1 MILIFFRLIV
11 LITTLSVTSCTS
23 MSTFDASNKTQKK
36 RYQNRTVE
44 TLLSTDSN
52 SLIRRSIEAL
62 DKGELERASAG
73 FNKAL
78 MMDTDN
84 SYLQFLNAITYHLMA
99 KKGDSSKYALAE
111 QGYDLAIKFDPS
123 NWLARYQLGLLKLD
137 NRKYTE
143 AQQVLSEALLY
154 NDRDGDLL
162 YSTVVASYF
171 SKDLVTANGVL
182 SKLMELEGK
191 TERVLRTQAM
201 LSASLG
207 ESQDASRQL
216 QEYSNKYNADDSSN
230 LTKRLTDWNDFY
242 QQYKRGVNAGL
253 FEKDMQKSNNSER
266 TLTTDVQD
274 LQHKKKES
282 ETVVFDAEQV
292 AIEESKISLNSKS
305 MMVIVDVVIL
315 RTEETVGSTKGL
327 NILNGLKLQ
336 FGALGDEGSPAY
348 NRSKTNTTLTDTDNS
363 GGESISTSISN
374 SIVSS
379 ITVPALN
386 YSLNIFNASND
397 RSEILARP
405 TLVASFGKK
414 STFFSGSEIEAAAVS
429 GGDGDAI
436 SIQKEIGIKLA
447 ILPTRQEDGFIG
459 LNIEAERTFL
469 KAPSG
474 SVQFEFK
481 LETSKTSVNANVFL
495 RSGETL
501 LLSGLSEKESQV
513 IRDGVPFLQDIPV
526 IQYLFS
532 EESTVD
538 FQKSVLILVTPRLP
552 NYIYQDNVTDG
563 SGNRKGTVSELQA
576 KYSDWFKPYPNWA
589 SVFYHMQSNSLYREF
604 RTGDVTMEKWQYQES
619 FSDRIKKAATF
630 LYY

>member
-1 MILIFFRLIV
+1 M
-11 LITTLSVTSCTS
+11 
-23 MSTFDASNKTQKK
+23 
-36 RYQNRTVE
+36 
-44 TLLSTDSN
+44 DSN
-52 SLIRRSIEAL
+52 SIIRNSIEAL
-62 DKGELERASAG
+62 NKGELEKASAG

-78 MMDTDN
+78 MMDTGN

-99 KKGDSSKYALAE
+99 KRGDSSKYALAE
-111 QGYDLAIKFDPS
+111 QGYDLAIKFDRS

-137 NRKYTE
+137 NRQFAQ

-154 NDRDGDLL
+154 NNRDGDLL

-191 TERVLRTQAM
+191 TERVLRTQVM

-216 QEYSNKYNADDSSN
+216 QEYSNKYNADDISN
-230 LTKRLTDWNDFY
+230 LTKRLSDWNNFY

-253 FEKDMQKSNNSER
+253 FEKDIQKNNSER
-266 TLTTDVQD
+266 ILETDVQNS
-274 LQHKKKES
+274 QNNKS
-282 ETVVFDAEQV
+282 ENSVVVFDAEQAV
-292 AIEESKISLNSKS
+292 IEEGEIPLDSNSR
-305 MMVIVDVVIL
+305 MVIVDVVIL

-327 NILNGLKLQ
+327 NILSGLKLQ
-336 FGALGDEGSPAY
+336 FGALGDESSAAY
-348 NRSKTNTTLTDTDNS
+348 NRSRTNTTLTDDGS
-363 GGESISTSISN
+363 LSTSISN

-386 YSLNIFNASND
+386 YSLNIFNSSNG
-397 RSEILARP
+397 RSEVLARP
-405 TLVASFGKK
+405 TLVASFGER

-429 GGDGDAI
+429 RGDGGAV
-436 SIQKEIGIKLA
+436 SIQKEVGIKLS
-447 ILPTRQEDGFIG
+447 ILPTQLEGGLIG

-481 LETSKTSVNANVFL
+481 LETSKTNVNANVFL

-513 IRDGVPFLQDIPV
+513 VRDGVPFLQDIPV

-532 EESTVD
+532 EKSTVD
-538 FQKSVLILVTPRLP
+538 FEKSVLILVTPRLP
-552 NYIYQDNVTDG
+552 NYIYQDDITDS

-576 KYSDWFKPYPNWA
+576 KYSDWFKPSPNWA
-589 SVFYHMQSNSLYREF
+589 SMFNHMQSNSLYREF
-604 RTGDVTMEKWQYQES
+604 RTGDVTMEKWQSQQS
-619 FSDRIKKAATF
+619 FSDRIKKAASF

>member
-1 MILIFFRLIV
+1 M
-11 LITTLSVTSCTS
+11 
-23 MSTFDASNKTQKK
+23 
-36 RYQNRTVE
+36 
-44 TLLSTDSN
+44 DSN
-52 SLIRRSIEAL
+52 SIIRNSIEAL
-62 DKGELERASAG
+62 NKGELEKASAG

-78 MMDTDN
+78 MMDTGN

-99 KKGDSSKYALAE
+99 KRGDSSKYALAE
-111 QGYDLAIKFDPS
+111 QGYDLAIKFDRS

-137 NRKYTE
+137 NRQFAQ

-154 NDRDGDLL
+154 NNRDGDLL

-171 SKDLVTANGVL
+171 SKDLVTASGVL

-207 ESQDASRQL
+207 DSQDASRQL
-216 QEYSNKYNADDSSN
+216 QEYSNKYNADDTSN
-230 LTKRLTDWNDFY
+230 LTKRLSDWNNFY

-253 FEKDMQKSNNSER
+253 FEKDIQKNNSDQI
-266 TLTTDVQD
+266 LKTDARDSQND
-274 LQHKKKES
+274 KS
-282 ETVVFDAEQV
+282 ENSVVVFDAEQDV
-292 AIEESKISLNSKS
+292 IEESEIPLNSNS
-305 MMVIVDVVIL
+305 RMVIVDVVIL

-327 NILNGLKLQ
+327 NILSGLKLQ
-336 FGALGDEGSPAY
+336 FGALGEEGSAAY
-348 NRSKTNTTLTDTDNS
+348 NRSRTNTTLTDDDS
-363 GGESISTSISN
+363 LSTSISN

-386 YSLNIFNASND
+386 YSLNIFNSSND
-397 RSEILARP
+397 RSEVLARP
-405 TLVASFGKK
+405 TLVASFGER

-429 GGDGDAI
+429 NGDGGAI
-436 SIQKEIGIKLA
+436 SIQKEIGIKLS
-447 ILPTRQEDGFIG
+447 ILPTQLEGGLIG

-501 LLSGLSEKESQV
+501 LLSGLSEKESQIV
-513 IRDGVPFLQDIPV
+513 RDGVPFLQDIPV

-532 EESTVD
+532 EKSTVD
-538 FQKSVLILVTPRLP
+538 FEKSVLILVTPRLP
-552 NYIYQDNVTDG
+552 NYVYQENITDG
-563 SGNRKGTVSELQA
+563 SGNRSGTVSELQA
-576 KYSDWFKPYPNWA
+576 KYSDWFKPSPNWA
-589 SVFYHMQSNSLYREF
+589 SVFNHMQSNSLYREF
-604 RTGDVTMEKWQYQES
+604 RTGDVTMEKWQSQQS
-619 FSDRIKKAATF
+619 FSDRIKKAASF

>member
-1 MILIFFRLIV
+1 M
-11 LITTLSVTSCTS
+11 
-23 MSTFDASNKTQKK
+23 
-36 RYQNRTVE
+36 
-44 TLLSTDSN
+44 DSN
-52 SLIRRSIEAL
+52 SIIRNSIEAL
-62 DKGELERASAG
+62 NKGELEKASAG

-78 MMDTDN
+78 MMDTGN

-99 KKGDSSKYALAE
+99 KRGDSSKYALAE
-111 QGYDLAIKFDPS
+111 QGYDLAIKFDRS

-137 NRKYTE
+137 NRQFAQ

-154 NDRDGDLL
+154 NNRDGNLL

-171 SKDLVTANGVL
+171 SKDLVTASGVL

-207 ESQDASRQL
+207 DSQDASRQL
-216 QEYSNKYNADDSSN
+216 QEYSNKYNADDTSN
-230 LTKRLTDWNDFY
+230 LTKRLSDWNNFY

-253 FEKDMQKSNNSER
+253 FEKDIQKNNSDQI
-266 TLTTDVQD
+266 LKTDARDSQND
-274 LQHKKKES
+274 KS
-282 ETVVFDAEQV
+282 ENSVVFFDAEQDV
-292 AIEESKISLNSKS
+292 IEESEIPLNSNS
-305 MMVIVDVVIL
+305 RMVIVDVVIL

-327 NILNGLKLQ
+327 NILSGLKLQ
-336 FGALGDEGSPAY
+336 FGALGDEGSAAY
-348 NRSKTNTTLTDTDNS
+348 NRSRTNTTLTDDGS
-363 GGESISTSISN
+363 LSTSISN

-386 YSLNIFNASND
+386 YSLNIFNSSND
-397 RSEILARP
+397 RSEVLARP
-405 TLVASFGKK
+405 TLVASFGER

-429 GGDGDAI
+429 NGDGGAI
-436 SIQKEIGIKLA
+436 SIQKEIGIKLS
-447 ILPTRQEDGFIG
+447 ILPTQLEGGLIG

-501 LLSGLSEKESQV
+501 LLSGLSEKESQIV
-513 IRDGVPFLQDIPV
+513 RDGVPFLQDIPV

-532 EESTVD
+532 EKSTVD
-538 FQKSVLILVTPRLP
+538 FEKSVLILVTPRLP
-552 NYIYQDNVTDG
+552 NYVYQENITDG
-563 SGNRKGTVSELQA
+563 SGNRSGTVSELQA

-589 SVFYHMQSNSLYREF
+589 SVFNHMQSNSLYREF
-604 RTGDVTMEKWQYQES
+604 RTGDVTMEKWQSQQS
-619 FSDRIKKAATF
+619 FSDRIKKAASF

>member
-1 MILIFFRLIV
+1 M
-11 LITTLSVTSCTS
+11 
-23 MSTFDASNKTQKK
+23 
-36 RYQNRTVE
+36 
-44 TLLSTDSN
+44 DSN
-52 SLIRRSIEAL
+52 SIIRNSIEAL
-62 DKGELERASAG
+62 NKGELEKASAG

-78 MMDTDN
+78 MMDTGN

-99 KKGDSSKYALAE
+99 KRGDSSKYALAE
-111 QGYDLAIKFDPS
+111 QGYDLAIKFDRS

-137 NRKYTE
+137 NRQFAQ

-154 NDRDGDLL
+154 NNRDGNLL

-171 SKDLVTANGVL
+171 SKDLVTASGVL

-207 ESQDASRQL
+207 DSQDASRQL
-216 QEYSNKYNADDSSN
+216 QEYSNKYNANDTSN
-230 LTKRLTDWNDFY
+230 LTKRLSDWNNFY

-253 FEKDMQKSNNSER
+253 FEKDIQKNNSDQI
-266 TLTTDVQD
+266 LKTDARDSQND
-274 LQHKKKES
+274 KS
-282 ETVVFDAEQV
+282 ENSVVFFDAEQDV
-292 AIEESKISLNSKS
+292 IEESEIPLNSNS
-305 MMVIVDVVIL
+305 RMVIVDVVIL

-327 NILNGLKLQ
+327 NILSGLKLQ
-336 FGALGDEGSPAY
+336 FGALGEEGSAAY
-348 NRSKTNTTLTDTDNS
+348 NRSRTNTTLTDDGS
-363 GGESISTSISN
+363 SSTSISN

-386 YSLNIFNASND
+386 YSLNIFNSSSD
-397 RSEILARP
+397 RSEVLARP
-405 TLVASFGKK
+405 TLVASFGER

-429 GGDGDAI
+429 NGDGGAI
-436 SIQKEIGIKLA
+436 SIQKEIGIKLS
-447 ILPTRQEDGFIG
+447 ILPTQLEGGLIG

-501 LLSGLSEKESQV
+501 LLSGLSEKESQIV
-513 IRDGVPFLQDIPV
+513 RDGVPFLQDIPV

-532 EESTVD
+532 EKSTVD
-538 FQKSVLILVTPRLP
+538 FEKSVLILVTPRLP
-552 NYIYQDNVTDG
+552 NYVYQENITDG
-563 SGNRKGTVSELQA
+563 SGNRSGTVSELQA
-576 KYSDWFKPYPNWA
+576 KYSDWFKPSPNWA
-589 SVFYHMQSNSLYREF
+589 SVFNHMQSNSLYREF
-604 RTGDVTMEKWQYQES
+604 RTGDVTMEKWQSQQS
-619 FSDRIKKAATF
+619 FSDRIKKAASF

>member
-1 MILIFFRLIV
+1 MISIIFRLIV
-11 LITTLSVTSCTS
+11 LITIFSLTACTS
-23 MSTFDASNKTQKK
+23 TRTFETSNNTPKRQHQTSTA
-36 RYQNRTVE
+36 E
-44 TLLSTDSN
+44 TLLSMDSN
-52 SLIRRSIEAL
+52 SIIRNSIEAL
-62 DKGELERASAG
+62 NKGELEKASAG

-78 MMDTDN
+78 MMDTGN

-99 KKGDSSKYALAE
+99 KRGDSSKYALAE
-111 QGYDLAIKFDPS
+111 QGYDLAIKFDRS

-137 NRKYTE
+137 NRQFAQ

-154 NDRDGDLL
+154 NNRDGNLL

-171 SKDLVTANGVL
+171 SKDLVTASGVL

-207 ESQDASRQL
+207 DSQDASRQL
-216 QEYSNKYNADDSSN
+216 QEYSNKYNANDTSN
-230 LTKRLTDWNDFY
+230 LTKRLSDWNNFY

-253 FEKDMQKSNNSER
+253 FEKDIQKNNSDQI
-266 TLTTDVQD
+266 LKTDARDSQND
-274 LQHKKKES
+274 KS
-282 ETVVFDAEQV
+282 ENSVVFFDAEQDV
-292 AIEESKISLNSKS
+292 IEESEIPLNSNS
-305 MMVIVDVVIL
+305 RMVIVDVVIL

-327 NILNGLKLQ
+327 NILSGLKLQ
-336 FGALGDEGSPAY
+336 FGALGEEGSAAY
-348 NRSKTNTTLTDTDNS
+348 NRSRTNTTLTDDGS
-363 GGESISTSISN
+363 SSTSISN

-386 YSLNIFNASND
+386 YSLNIFNSSSD
-397 RSEILARP
+397 RSEVLARP
-405 TLVASFGKK
+405 TLVASFGER

-429 GGDGDAI
+429 NGDGGAI
-436 SIQKEIGIKLA
+436 SIQKEIGIKLS
-447 ILPTRQEDGFIG
+447 ILPTQLEGGLIG

-501 LLSGLSEKESQV
+501 LLSGLSEKESQIV
-513 IRDGVPFLQDIPV
+513 RDGVPFLQDIPV

-532 EESTVD
+532 EKSTVD
-538 FQKSVLILVTPRLP
+538 FEKSVLILVTPRLP
-552 NYIYQDNVTDG
+552 NYVYQENITDG
-563 SGNRKGTVSELQA
+563 SGNRSGTVSELQA
-576 KYSDWFKPYPNWA
+576 KYSDWFKPSPNWA
-589 SVFYHMQSNSLYREF
+589 SVFNHMQSNSLYREF
-604 RTGDVTMEKWQYQES
+604 RTGDVTMEKWQSQQS
-619 FSDRIKKAATF
+619 FSDRIKKAASF

>member
-1 MILIFFRLIV
+1 M
-11 LITTLSVTSCTS
+11 
-23 MSTFDASNKTQKK
+23 
-36 RYQNRTVE
+36 
-44 TLLSTDSN
+44 DSN
-52 SLIRRSIEAL
+52 SIIRNSIEAL
-62 DKGELERASAG
+62 NKGELEKASAG

-78 MMDTDN
+78 MMDTGN

-99 KKGDSSKYALAE
+99 KRGDSSKYALAE
-111 QGYDLAIKFDPS
+111 QGYDLAIKFDRS

-137 NRKYTE
+137 NRQFAQ

-154 NDRDGDLL
+154 NNRDGDLL

-171 SKDLVTANGVL
+171 SKDLVTASGVL

-207 ESQDASRQL
+207 DSQDASRQL
-216 QEYSNKYNADDSSN
+216 QEYSNKYNANDTSN
-230 LTKRLTDWNDFY
+230 LTKRLSDWNNFY

-253 FEKDMQKSNNSER
+253 FEKDIQKNNSDQI
-266 TLTTDVQD
+266 LKTDARDSQND
-274 LQHKKKES
+274 KS
-282 ETVVFDAEQV
+282 ENSVVFFDAEQDV
-292 AIEESKISLNSKS
+292 IEESEIPLNSNS
-305 MMVIVDVVIL
+305 RMVIVDVVIL

-327 NILNGLKLQ
+327 NILSGLKLQ
-336 FGALGDEGSPAY
+336 FGALGEEGSAAY
-348 NRSKTNTTLTDTDNS
+348 NRSRTNTTLTDDGS
-363 GGESISTSISN
+363 SSTSISN

-386 YSLNIFNASND
+386 YSLNIFNSSSD
-397 RSEILARP
+397 RSEVLARP
-405 TLVASFGKK
+405 TLVASFGER

-429 GGDGDAI
+429 NGDGGAI
-436 SIQKEIGIKLA
+436 SIQKEIGIKLS
-447 ILPTRQEDGFIG
+447 ILPTQLEGGLIG

-501 LLSGLSEKESQV
+501 LLSGLSEKESQIV
-513 IRDGVPFLQDIPV
+513 RDGVPFLQDIPV

-532 EESTVD
+532 EKSTVD
-538 FQKSVLILVTPRLP
+538 FEKSVLILVTPRLP
-552 NYIYQDNVTDG
+552 NYVYQENITDG
-563 SGNRKGTVSELQA
+563 SGNRSGTVSELQA

-589 SVFYHMQSNSLYREF
+589 SVFNHMQSNSLYREF
-604 RTGDVTMEKWQYQES
+604 RTGDVTMEKWQSQQS
-619 FSDRIKKAATF
+619 FSDRIKKAASF

>member
-1 MILIFFRLIV
+1 
-11 LITTLSVTSCTS
+11 
-23 MSTFDASNKTQKK
+23 
-36 RYQNRTVE
+36 
-44 TLLSTDSN
+44 
-52 SLIRRSIEAL
+52 
-62 DKGELERASAG
+62 
-73 FNKAL
+73 
-78 MMDTDN
+78 MDTGN

-99 KKGDSSKYALAE
+99 KRGDSSKYALAE
-111 QGYDLAIKFDPS
+111 QGYDLAIKFDRS

-137 NRKYTE
+137 NRQFAQ

-154 NDRDGDLL
+154 NNRDGDLL

-171 SKDLVTANGVL
+171 SKDLVTASGVL

-207 ESQDASRQL
+207 DSQDASRQL
-216 QEYSNKYNADDSSN
+216 QEYSNKYNADDTSN
-230 LTKRLTDWNDFY
+230 LTKRLSDWNNFY

-253 FEKDMQKSNNSER
+253 FEKDIQKNNSDQI
-266 TLTTDVQD
+266 LKTDARDSQND
-274 LQHKKKES
+274 KS
-282 ETVVFDAEQV
+282 ENSVVVFDAEQDV
-292 AIEESKISLNSKS
+292 IEESEIPLNSNS
-305 MMVIVDVVIL
+305 RMVIVDVVIL

-327 NILNGLKLQ
+327 NILSGLKLQ
-336 FGALGDEGSPAY
+336 FGALGEEGSAAY
-348 NRSKTNTTLTDTDNS
+348 NRSRTNTTLTDDDS
-363 GGESISTSISN
+363 LSTSISN

-386 YSLNIFNASND
+386 YSLNIFNSSND
-397 RSEILARP
+397 RSEVLARP
-405 TLVASFGKK
+405 TLVASFGER

-429 GGDGDAI
+429 NGDGGAI
-436 SIQKEIGIKLA
+436 SIQKEIGIKLS
-447 ILPTRQEDGFIG
+447 ILPTQLEGGLIG

-501 LLSGLSEKESQV
+501 LLSGLSEKESQIV
-513 IRDGVPFLQDIPV
+513 RDGVPFLQDIPV

-532 EESTVD
+532 EKSTVD
-538 FQKSVLILVTPRLP
+538 FEKSVLILVTPRLP
-552 NYIYQDNVTDG
+552 NYVYQENITDG
-563 SGNRKGTVSELQA
+563 SGNRSGTVSELQA
-576 KYSDWFKPYPNWA
+576 KYSDWFKPSPNWA
-589 SVFYHMQSNSLYREF
+589 SVFNHMQSNSLYREF
-604 RTGDVTMEKWQYQES
+604 RTGDVTMEKWQSQQS
-619 FSDRIKKAATF
+619 FSDRIKKAASF

>member
-1 MILIFFRLIV
+1 M
-11 LITTLSVTSCTS
+11 
-23 MSTFDASNKTQKK
+23 
-36 RYQNRTVE
+36 
-44 TLLSTDSN
+44 DSN
-52 SLIRRSIEAL
+52 SIIRNSIEAL
-62 DKGELERASAG
+62 NKGELEKASAG

-78 MMDTDN
+78 MMDTGN

-99 KKGDSSKYALAE
+99 KRGDSSKYALAE
-111 QGYDLAIKFDPS
+111 QGYDLAIKFDRS

-137 NRKYTE
+137 NRQFAQ

-154 NDRDGDLL
+154 NNRDGNLL

-171 SKDLVTANGVL
+171 SKDLVTASGVL

-207 ESQDASRQL
+207 DSQDASRQL
-216 QEYSNKYNADDSSN
+216 QEYSNKYNANDTSN
-230 LTKRLTDWNDFY
+230 LTKRLSDWNNFY

-253 FEKDMQKSNNSER
+253 FEKDIQKNNSDQI
-266 TLTTDVQD
+266 LKTDARDSQND
-274 LQHKKKES
+274 KS
-282 ETVVFDAEQV
+282 ENSVVFFDAEQDV
-292 AIEESKISLNSKS
+292 IEESEIPLNSNS
-305 MMVIVDVVIL
+305 RMVIVDVVIL

-327 NILNGLKLQ
+327 NILSGLKLQ
-336 FGALGDEGSPAY
+336 FGALGEEGSAAY
-348 NRSKTNTTLTDTDNS
+348 NRSRTNTTLTDDGS
-363 GGESISTSISN
+363 SSTSISN

-386 YSLNIFNASND
+386 YSLNIFNSSSD
-397 RSEILARP
+397 RSEVLARP
-405 TLVASFGKK
+405 TLVASFGER

-429 GGDGDAI
+429 NGDGGAI
-436 SIQKEIGIKLA
+436 SIQKEIGIKLS
-447 ILPTRQEDGFIG
+447 ILPTQLEGGLIG

-501 LLSGLSEKESQV
+501 LLSGLSEKESQIV
-513 IRDGVPFLQDIPV
+513 RDGVPFLQDIPV

-532 EESTVD
+532 EKSTVD
-538 FQKSVLILVTPRLP
+538 FEKSVLILVTPRLP
-552 NYIYQDNVTDG
+552 NYVYQENITDG
-563 SGNRKGTVSELQA
+563 SGNRSGTVSELQA

-589 SVFYHMQSNSLYREF
+589 SVFNHMQSNSLYREF
-604 RTGDVTMEKWQYQES
+604 RTGDVTMEKWQSQQS
-619 FSDRIKKAATF
+619 FSDRIKKAASF